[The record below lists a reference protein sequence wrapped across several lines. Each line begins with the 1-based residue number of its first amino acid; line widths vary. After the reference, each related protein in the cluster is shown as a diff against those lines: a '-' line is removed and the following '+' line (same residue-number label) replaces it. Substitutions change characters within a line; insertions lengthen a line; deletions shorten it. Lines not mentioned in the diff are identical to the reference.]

1 MVQVEL
7 EWKTK
12 KFFTSLIFEKSFFL
26 NNYENHALIL
36 IIFLVWIGRGITF
49 EMVPK
54 VKMAYEVDIPYLF
67 LTVKTTGGYTLY
79 IALLIGMLRKTAK
92 EDFP

>member
-1 MVQVEL
+1 M
-7 EWKTK
+7 
-12 KFFTSLIFEKSFFL
+12 
-26 NNYENHALIL
+26 
-36 IIFLVWIGRGITF
+36 WIGRGITF